1 LTETPEAGYEAGY
14 EAGPDPARIAGAG
27 AALLLLGV
35 LLWLLLPLLNPVL
48 VWAALLAVL
57 FPFRGTKVFLPLVVT
72 TGVFT
77 FLWLLSELGAL
88 LAPFVVAVVLAYILN
103 PVVNRMAR
111 GRPLAWAG
119 ARFGDTDRLPRTLA
133 VALLAI
139 PVAGGVAAAA
149 IWGVP
154 WAAAELAELARRA
167 PAALDRLAMML
178 QGLEARLAR
187 LRIPGVEGAE
197 LAGRIR
203 ALRAED
209 IVAFLETRQQQI
221 TQWLLSGALGV
232 GRGVGAFL
240 TILGYLVLTPV
251 VAFYLMRDWDRVVAR
266 AASLVPVTH
275 AHLLTFGREYDR
287 ALAGY
292 LRGQV
297 MVSLIIGTMTAV
309 GLLLAGFPY
318 ALLLGLIVAV
328 FNVVPYLG
336 LVLSLLPALAIAL
349 TSGDVGSA
357 LFRVALVYGIAQTL
371 ESAVIS
377 PRIVGD
383 STGLHPV
390 WILLAIAVG
399 GFFFGFVGLLL
410 AVPAAVGIKILA
422 LRGMA
427 RYRRSHAF
435 ASDGLP
441 PGKGH
446 PAVVGE

>member
-1 LTETPEAGYEAGY
+1 LIQTPDAA
-14 EAGPDPARIAGAG
+14 PDPARIAGVG
-27 AALLLLGV
+27 AALLLLGA

-48 VWAALLAVL
+48 LWAALLAVL
-57 FPFRGTKVFLPLVVT
+57 FPFRGTRVFLPLIVT

-77 FLWLLSELGAL
+77 FLWLLNELGAL

-103 PVVNRMAR
+103 PLVNRMAR
-111 GRPLAWAG
+111 GRPLTWTG

-139 PVAGGVAAAA
+139 PVAGGVAAAV

-154 WAAAELAELARRA
+154 WAAAELAGLARRA
-167 PAALDRLAMML
+167 PEALDRLAAML
-178 QGLEARLAR
+178 QGFEARLAR
-187 LRIPGVEGAE
+187 LRIPGFEGAE
-197 LAGRIR
+197 LATRIG

-209 IVAFLETRQQQI
+209 VVAFLEARQQQI
-221 TQWLLSGALGV
+221 GEWLLSGALGV

-266 AASLVPVTH
+266 GAALVPVTH

-292 LRGQV
+292 LRGQLT
-297 MVSLIIGTMTAV
+297 VSLIIGTMTAV
-309 GLLLAGFPY
+309 GLLLVGFPY

-357 LFRVALVYGIAQTL
+357 LLRVALVYGIAQTL

-410 AVPAAVGIKILA
+410 AVPVAVGIKLLA
-422 LRGMA
+422 ERGLA
-427 RYRRSHAF
+427 RYRRAHTF

-441 PGKGH
+441 AGTGH
-446 PAVVGE
+446 PAMPGE

>member
-1 LTETPEAGYEAGY
+1 MIEKTEP
-14 EAGPDPARIAGAG
+14 GPDAARIAGAG

-57 FPFRGTKVFLPLVVT
+57 LPFRGTRFFLPVVVT
-72 TGVFT
+72 TGIFT
-77 FLWLLSELGAL
+77 VLWLLNELGAL

-103 PVVNRMAR
+103 PLVNRMAR
-111 GRPLAWAG
+111 GRPLTWTG
-119 ARFGDTDRLPRTLA
+119 ARFGDSDRLPRTLA

-139 PVAGGVAAAA
+139 PVAGGIAAAV

-154 WAAAELAELARRA
+154 WAASELAALARRA
-167 PAALDRLAMML
+167 PEALDRIALML

-187 LRIPGVEGAE
+187 LRIPGVEGSE
-197 LAGRIR
+197 LAARIGTLE
-203 ALRAED
+203 AHD

-221 TQWLLSGALGV
+221 GQWLLTGALGF
-232 GRGVGAFL
+232 GRGVGTFL

-275 AHLLTFGREYDR
+275 AHLLTFGRDYDR

-297 MVSLIIGTMTAV
+297 MVSLIIGTMTTL
-309 GLLLAGFPY
+309 GLLLVGFPY

-349 TSGDVGSA
+349 TSGDVGSD
-357 LFRVALVYGIAQTL
+357 LLRVGLVYGIAQTL
-371 ESAVIS
+371 ESAVFS

-410 AVPAAVGIKILA
+410 AVPVAVGIKLLA
-422 LRGMA
+422 QRGLD
-427 RYRRSHAF
+427 RYRRAHAF
-435 ASDGLP
+435 ATDALP

-446 PAVVGE
+446 PALAEE